1 MANPSEKL
9 AESLEILHQL
19 KERPLCHQPTDE
31 FHWTPNNMRRAVA
44 IRRFEFNNDAAVIR
58 Q

>member
-19 KERPLCHQPTDE
+19 QERPLCHQPTDE
-31 FHWTPNNMRRAVA
+31 FHWTQNNMRRAVA
-44 IRRFEFNNDAAVIR
+44 IRRFEFNNGAAVIR